1 MTSKHKAQ
9 YKSANVYALT
19 FQNNYTLSA
28 FRMIGKNTRTWLN
41 EGNEFHLIEST
52 ANLVHHFISH
62 SNVTNS
68 FVR

>member
-1 MTSKHKAQ
+1 
-9 YKSANVYALT
+9 
-19 FQNNYTLSA
+19 
-28 FRMIGKNTRTWLN
+28 MIGKNTRTWLN

-68 FVR
+68 FVRLVLSTIYQILFHKLKMRKNSALWR